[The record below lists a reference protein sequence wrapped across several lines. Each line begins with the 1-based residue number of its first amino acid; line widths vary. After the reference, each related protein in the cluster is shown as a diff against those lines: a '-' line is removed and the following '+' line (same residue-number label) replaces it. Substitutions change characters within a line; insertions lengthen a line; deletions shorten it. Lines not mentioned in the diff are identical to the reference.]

1 MENKTL
7 LIDRNKFCNWY
18 FDYEICKDFFYDQ
31 NIMEELKTHGTYTLN
46 LQDILDGLDLIPDT
60 IVAEGQEA
68 LTDEWDEVDTS
79 AYDKITFA
87 E

>member
-18 FDYEICKDFFYDQ
+18 FDYEVCKDFFYDQ
-31 NIMEELKTHGTYTLN
+31 NIMEELKTHGTFTLN

>member
-31 NIMEELKTHGTYTLN
+31 NIMEELKTHGTFTLN

-68 LTDEWDEVDTS
+68 LTDKWDEVDTS

>member
-31 NIMEELKTHGTYTLN
+31 NIMEELKTHGTFTLN

-79 AYDKITFA
+79 SYDKITFA